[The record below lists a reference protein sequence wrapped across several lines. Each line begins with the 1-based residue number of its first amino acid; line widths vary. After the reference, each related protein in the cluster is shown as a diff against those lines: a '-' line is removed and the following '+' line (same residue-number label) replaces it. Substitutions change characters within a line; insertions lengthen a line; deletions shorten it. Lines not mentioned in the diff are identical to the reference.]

1 MSAFTALITTAL
13 VLVLVEILSDLWA
26 LQTIMDVPLR
36 VLNDTAVFSNPMVIV
51 QLFEAVFFFLGIP
64 LGAYL
69 IMRRSPWKGTQVVL
83 ENTE

>member
-1 MSAFTALITTAL
+1 
-13 VLVLVEILSDLWA
+13 
-26 LQTIMDVPLR
+26 MDVPLR